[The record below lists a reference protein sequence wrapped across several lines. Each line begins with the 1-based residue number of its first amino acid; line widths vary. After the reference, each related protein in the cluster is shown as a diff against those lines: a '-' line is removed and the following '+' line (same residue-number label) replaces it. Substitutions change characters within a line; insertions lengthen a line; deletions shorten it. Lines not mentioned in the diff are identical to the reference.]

1 MFRLIKREYIYL
13 ALAIVLVVVLFF
25 KFIEI
30 ERLNNQSLLLKDT
43 IRNYQIELG
52 GLQKQVWEQSAKIKT
67 QQQAIRDGDVTK
79 EELIKTET
87 RLLSTVIK
95 LEAEVRSLKDSL
107 RLQPETQIVYIKDSV
122 ESYKAI
128 RLPFENRYKDEYID
142 IKTGVKEDATW
153 YYDIKAPLSA
163 KVLIDVNSRNPKAVV
178 ITESPYIPIK
188 EVSTIVIPK
197 KKPFYEKWYFAGGVG
212 LILGLLVK

>member
-13 ALAIVLVVVLFF
+13 ALAIALVVVLFF

-79 EELIKTET
+79 EELRKTKT

-107 RLQPETQIVYIKDSV
+107 RLQPETQIVYIKDS
-122 ESYKAI
+122 A
-128 RLPFENRYKDEYID
+128 
-142 IKTGVKEDATW
+142 
-153 YYDIKAPLSA
+153 
-163 KVLIDVNSRNPKAVV
+163 
-178 ITESPYIPIK
+178 
-188 EVSTIVIPK
+188 
-197 KKPFYEKWYFAGGVG
+197 
-212 LILGLLVK
+212 